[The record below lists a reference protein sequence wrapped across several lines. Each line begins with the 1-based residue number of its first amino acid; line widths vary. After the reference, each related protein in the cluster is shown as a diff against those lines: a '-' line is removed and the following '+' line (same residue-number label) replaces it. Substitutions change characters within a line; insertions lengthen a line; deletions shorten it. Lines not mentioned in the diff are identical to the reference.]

1 MLRAFRP
8 DEIDEEWRV
17 RVTAD
22 PMASPELPDEAR
34 FRARLERSGHLAAG
48 RLDLAIDSG
57 GVLAGRIQTYVPPGR
72 PLPPGT
78 FEVGIDLRENAR
90 GKGYGREA
98 LALLTDWLF
107 EQASA
112 EAVEAA
118 TDPANAA
125 MRSVFRRVGWRP
137 AGSVADFGRDWVMYR
152 ITRQEWEAR

>member
-1 MLRAFRP
+1 
-8 DEIDEEWRV
+8 
-17 RVTAD
+17 
-22 PMASPELPDEAR
+22 MATPELPDEAR
-34 FRARLERSGHLAAG
+34 FRARLERSGHLDAG

-57 GVLAGRIQTYVPPGR
+57 GVPVGRIQTYVPPGR

-78 FEVGIDLRENAR
+78 FEVGISLQENAR

-118 TDPANAA
+118 TDPVNAA
-125 MRSVFRRVGWRP
+125 MRSVFERVGWMP
-137 AGSVADFGRDWVMYR
+137 AGAWPTSAASGSCTELPDGNGRLVPGR
-152 ITRQEWEAR
+152 SGSRQASPT